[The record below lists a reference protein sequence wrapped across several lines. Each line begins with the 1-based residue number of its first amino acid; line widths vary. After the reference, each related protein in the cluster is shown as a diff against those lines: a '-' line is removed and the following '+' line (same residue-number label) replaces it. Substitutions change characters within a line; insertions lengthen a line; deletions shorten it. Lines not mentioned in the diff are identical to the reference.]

1 MAAAAAHAH
10 SQHKRGDANG
20 SHLVNPLMT
29 ALMQDDSLYGTEVRR
44 RSWLEKVFIAL
55 RGPLHEVEQSHVAQ
69 MHDFWSARDAADD
82 TKEDYFSEARARA
95 ARARSSRARAATP
108 DAVSTVASDHLL
120 YRAPPPQS
128 VTSLCCALQ
137 MCSPTR
143 ASAAQLEKTR
153 SRTTSHPP
161 ASNYFLTLSR

>member
-1 MAAAAAHAH
+1 MDSRNTHPPFDAFFFENRFEHPFIFASCFLAWKASRMAAAAAHAH
-10 SQHKRGDANG
+10 AQHKRGDANG

-95 ARARSSRARAATP
+95 ARARSTRARAATT
-108 DAVSTVASDHLL
+108 DAVSSVASDHLL
-120 YRAPPPQS
+120 HCAPP
-128 VTSLCCALQ
+128 LKA
-137 MCSPTR
+137 
-143 ASAAQLEKTR
+143 
-153 SRTTSHPP
+153 
-161 ASNYFLTLSR
+161 